1 METTPLPRTRDAP
14 STALALFVS
23 ATFASAFLSF
33 LVQPLVGKRIVPW
46 FGGVPAVW
54 SLCLAFYQTALFAGY
69 AYAHL
74 LIRYARPRTQ
84 LAVHAVL
91 VAAAV
96 LALPV
101 LPGDAWKPTSGA
113 DPSAAI
119 LAMLLANVALPFAA
133 LAATGPL
140 VAAWFVRRFPDR
152 SPYPLYAV
160 SNAGSLLALLVYPFG
175 LEPRLALSATGQ
187 LWSAAFVVTGIAV
200 LACAALARRAPVVS
214 EASAPLEP
222 ARAAL
227 WVLLA
232 GCAVAVLM
240 AATNELCLDVASV
253 PFLWIL
259 PLALYLATLIL
270 CFGSARLYY
279 RPVFVVLAALV
290 MFGPTILVWL
300 GVLQAV
306 IASFSSPI
314 VFEACRYALTVFS

>member
-74 LIRYARPRTQ
+74 LIRYANPRTQ
-84 LAVHAVL
+84 LALHAVL
-91 VAAAV
+91 VTAAV

-101 LPGDAWKPTSGA
+101 LPGDAWKPASGA

-119 LAMLLANVALPFAA
+119 LAMLLANLALPFAA
-133 LAATGPL
+133 LAATCPL
-140 VAAWFVRRFPDR
+140 VAAWFTRRFPDR

-175 LEPRLALSATGQ
+175 LEPRLALSATGRI
-187 LWSAAFVVTGIAV
+187 WSVAFVVTGIAV
-200 LACAALARRAPVVS
+200 LACAALARRGAKN
-214 EASAPLEP
+214 ASAIPEPLAPLEP

-270 CFGSARLYY
+270 CFGSARIY
-279 RPVFVVLAALV
+279 RRSVFVALAALALS
-290 MFGPTILVWL
+290 GSQILL
-300 GVLQAV
+300 
-306 IASFSSPI
+306 
-314 VFEACRYALTVFS
+314 